1 MERFNAFLI
10 LSAEGA
16 ELINPI
22 DGQPRPDPSFHH
34 NLANPNFKKQGHVL
48 NESHVGIMQY
58 TCEDFL
64 RILLS
69 RLNFLS
75 VDPLKSLY

>member
-1 MERFNAFLI
+1 MAFQNYVNLALNVCNLDFKMSLKPFLINKFPYLVSESMERFNAFLI

-34 NLANPNFKKQGHVL
+34 NLANPSSF
-48 NESHVGIMQY
+48 
-58 TCEDFL
+58 
-64 RILLS
+64 
-69 RLNFLS
+69 
-75 VDPLKSLY
+75 